1 MKIFTLILNLIIIS
15 KIICE
20 EPPEYEVNENS
31 ISYFDKSSIETIIFK
46 DYENIINSNASNEYI
61 ILFTIREY
69 EDLEQ
74 MLKILEETLE
84 LFKKNNTNITFYK
97 IDMIASYDI
106 TILFNFDES
115 PVIIYISNGKYSVYP
130 HKRISALEIQN
141 FIEDK
146 NKVMINL
153 PKDVNFIY
161 LIWKLIKLIIYNFPI
176 KSFVLDKIFNL
187 LLMVVLII
195 LIFIFVL
202 IVIKI
207 CCLKSKTNKKSNNE
221 HHLHH
226 QHHHHHHHSNKNII
240 KRRHKIKV
248 E

>member
-31 ISYFDKSSIETIIFK
+31 ISYFDKSNIETIIFK

-74 MLKILEETLE
+74 MLKILEESLE

-146 NKVMINL
+146 DKVMINL

-176 KSFVLDKIFNL
+176 KSFFLDKIFNL

-226 QHHHHHHHSNKNII
+226 QHHHHHHNSHKNII

>member
-1 MKIFTLILNLIIIS
+1 MKIFTLIFNLIIIS

-31 ISYFDKSSIETIIFK
+31 ISYFDKSNIETIIFK
-46 DYENIINSNASNEYI
+46 DYENIINSNVSNDYI

-74 MLKILEETLE
+74 MLKILEESLE

-176 KSFVLDKIFNL
+176 KSLFLDKIFNL

-202 IVIKI
+202 IAIKI
-207 CCLKSKTNKKSNNE
+207 CCLKSKANKKSNNE

-226 QHHHHHHHSNKNII
+226 QHHHHHHSNKNVI
-240 KRRHKIKV
+240 KKRHKIKV